1 MVDLERIT
9 KDNIF
14 LYSSYEKTD
23 VIKYQSRIY
32 PDENADAKLWYY
44 IKYDD
49 LYIGS
54 VWVEKA
60 KEKDFAVLGIF
71 IADDS
76 YRNKGIGLEAI
87 KMILGLANT
96 LDVERVLLRVREDN
110 KRALKCYQKAGFIEV
125 DRYVKDN
132 GVRAVEM
139 MYRLE

>member
-1 MVDLERIT
+1 MIALERIT

-60 KEKDFAVLGIF
+60 KENDFAVLGIF